1 MEDFMFYD
9 PEDFFDRV
17 TEALRRGDFN
27 VAEKLLEEYLKSH
40 SEDTQSRLLKSLIQ
54 EAKGD
59 LLGAIT
65 PLEEILIIDNSNDLA
80 LYSLTNYY
88 YMSLDCNKAIEC
100 CDKFIALKG
109 TQDSEEAINL
119 RKIKVQSL
127 YAQGK
132 YSDALEQIEDLLKLN
147 RKDEK
152 MIVYKAKIFNINGS
166 YDPAKKIL
174 NPIIPAIADD
184 GLLGHAYYILAT
196 SYYHLGQ
203 TDMSDEFLYKSAELN
218 DEFGMRWLKLKLAA
232 EWNQQMNQNKNQN

>member
-1 MEDFMFYD
+1 MSID

-17 TEALRRGDFN
+17 TEALSREDFN
-27 VAEKLLEEYLKSH
+27 VAEEVLAEYLESH
-40 SEDTQSRLLKSLIQ
+40 SEDTQSRLLKSLIK

-65 PLEEILIIDNSNDLA
+65 PLEEILIIDNLNDLA

-100 CDKFIALKG
+100 CDRFIALEG
-109 TQDSEEAINL
+109 TEDSEKAIDL
-119 RKIKVQSL
+119 RQIKVQSL

-132 YSDALEQIEDLLKLN
+132 YSDALEEIEDLLKLN

-166 YDPAKKIL
+166 YDAAKNIV
-174 NPIIPAIADD
+174 NPIIPVIADE
-184 GLLGHAYYILAT
+184 GLLGHAYYVLAT
-196 SYYHLGQ
+196 SYYRLGQ
-203 TDMSDEFLYKSAELN
+203 TDKSDEFLNKSAELN

-232 EWNQQMNQNKNQN
+232 EWNQQINQNNN

>member
-1 MEDFMFYD
+1 MKDFMSID

-17 TEALRRGDFN
+17 TEALSREDFN
-27 VAEKLLEEYLKSH
+27 VAEEVLAEYLESH
-40 SEDTQSRLLKSLIQ
+40 SEDTQSRLLKSLIK

-65 PLEEILIIDNSNDLA
+65 PLEEILIIDNLNDLA

-100 CDKFIALKG
+100 CDRFIALEG
-109 TQDSEEAINL
+109 TEDSEKAIDL
-119 RKIKVQSL
+119 RQIKVQSL

-132 YSDALEQIEDLLKLN
+132 YSDALEEIEDLLKLN

-166 YDPAKKIL
+166 YDAAKNIV
-174 NPIIPAIADD
+174 NPIIPVIADE
-184 GLLGHAYYILAT
+184 GLLGHAYYVLAT
-196 SYYHLGQ
+196 SYYRLGQ
-203 TDMSDEFLYKSAELN
+203 TDKSDEFLNKSAELN

-232 EWNQQMNQNKNQN
+232 EWNQQINQNNN

>member
-17 TEALRRGDFN
+17 TEALSREDFN
-27 VAEKLLEEYLKSH
+27 VAEEVLAEYLESR
-40 SEDTQSRLLKSLIQ
+40 SEDTQSRLLKSLIK

-119 RKIKVQSL
+119 RKTKVQSL

-132 YSDALEQIEDLLKLN
+132 YSDALEEIEDLLKLN

-166 YDPAKKIL
+166 YDAAKNIV
-174 NPIIPAIADD
+174 NPIIPVIADE
-184 GLLGHAYYILAT
+184 GLLGHAYYVLAM
-196 SYYHLGQ
+196 SYHHLGQ
-203 TDMSDEFLYKSAELN
+203 TDKSDEFLYQSAELN

-232 EWNQQMNQNKNQN
+232 EWNKQMNQNNN

>member
-17 TEALRRGDFN
+17 TEALSREDFN
-27 VAEKLLEEYLKSH
+27 VAEEVLEEYLESH
-40 SEDTQSRLLKSLIQ
+40 SEDTRSRLLKSLIKMG
-54 EAKGD
+54 KGD
-59 LLGAIT
+59 LFGAIRS
-65 PLEEILIIDNSNDLA
+65 LEEILTYDSSNELA
-80 LYSLTNYY
+80 LHSLTNYY
-88 YMSLDCNKAIEC
+88 YMSLNCNKAIEC

-109 TQDSEEAINL
+109 TQVSEEAINL
-119 RKIKVQSL
+119 RKTKVQSL

-132 YSDALEQIEDLLKLN
+132 YSDALEEIEDLLKLN

-152 MIVYKAKIFNINGS
+152 MIVYKAKIFNINSS
-166 YDPAKKIL
+166 YDAAKRIL

-184 GLLGHAYYILAT
+184 GLLGHAYYVLAT

-203 TDMSDEFLYKSAELN
+203 SDKSDEFLYKSAELN

-232 EWNQQMNQNKNQN
+232 EWNQQMNQNNN

>member
-9 PEDFFDRV
+9 PEDFFDQV
-17 TEALRRGDFN
+17 IEALGRGDFN

-88 YMSLDCNKAIEC
+88 YMSLDFNKSIEC
-100 CDKFIALKG
+100 CDEFIAIEG
-109 TQDSEEAINL
+109 AEDSEEAIDL
-119 RKIKVQSL
+119 RQIKVQSL

-132 YSDALEQIEDLLKLN
+132 YADALEEIEDLLKLD

-152 MIVYKAKIFNINGS
+152 MIIYKAKIFNINGS
-166 YDPAKKIL
+166 YDAAKNIL
-174 NPIIPAIADD
+174 NPIISAIADE
-184 GLLGHAYYILAT
+184 GLLGHAYYVLAM
-196 SYYHLGQ
+196 SYHHLGQ
-203 TDMSDEFLYKSAELN
+203 TDKSDEFLYQSAELN

-232 EWNQQMNQNKNQN
+232 EWNKQMNQNNN

>member
-1 MEDFMFYD
+1 MKDFMSID

-17 TEALRRGDFN
+17 TEALSREDFN
-27 VAEKLLEEYLKSH
+27 EAEELLAEYLKDN
-40 SEDTQSRLLKSLIQ
+40 SEDTQSQLLKSLIKMR
-54 EAKGD
+54 KGD

-88 YMSLDCNKAIEC
+88 YLSLDCNKAIEC
-100 CDKFIALKG
+100 CDKFIAVKG
-109 TQDSEEAINL
+109 TQVSEEAINL

-132 YSDALEQIEDLLKLN
+132 YSDALEETEDLLKLN
-147 RKDEK
+147 RNDEK

-166 YDPAKKIL
+166 YDAAKNIL
-174 NPIIPAIADD
+174 NPIIPAIADE
-184 GLLGHAYYILAT
+184 GLLGHAYYVLAM

-203 TDMSDEFLYKSAELN
+203 TDKSDEFLYKSADLN

-232 EWNQQMNQNKNQN
+232 EWNQPMNQNNN